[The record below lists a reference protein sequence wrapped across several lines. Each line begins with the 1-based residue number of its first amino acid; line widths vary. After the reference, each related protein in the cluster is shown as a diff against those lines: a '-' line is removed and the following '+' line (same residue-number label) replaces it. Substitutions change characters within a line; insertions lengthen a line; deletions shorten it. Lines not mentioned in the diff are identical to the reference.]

1 MVVGDFGAVAYLG
14 GQNGVRHSHPAD
26 LRRRSRQSRNRPFHI
41 GGQIPAV
48 GAGIGAELLFIQCLE
63 IVQGLLGRVA
73 KLPVGIPLEGCQV
86 IEGRRLFRFFFL
98 LHSLDQGGLVF
109 TDIRHRLGRRFLGAF
124 LTGGR
129 KSAAVQNRRIKR
141 NRLEGAD
148 LGLPLDDQGQRWGHH
163 TPDVQSAVVQHAEK
177 PGGID
182 PHQPVGFGPAQGG
195 RIQPVI
201 VAARLEGRKALPDSG
216 ILHAGNPQPEH
227 GLLAAGQ
234 VVDGAEDG
242 LSLAPGIAGVH
253 HLGHIGP
260 LHQFFQQVKL
270 FFLIGGH
277 RILPFLRQDR
287 QVLIAPLGIVRVI
300 GGGIRKLRQVAE
312 TPAHQIPAAFQIAV
326 LSVYGPQHRGNA
338 LCNGG
343 FLCNHKSAHG
353 FTLLSLGFI
362 AACSV
367 TPR

>member
-1 MVVGDFGAVAYLG
+1 MVVGDFGAVAHLG

-26 LRRRSRQSRNRPFHI
+26 LRRRSRQCRNCPFHI

-48 GAGIGAELLFIQCLE
+48 GAGISAELLFIQCLE

-73 KLPVGIPLEGCQV
+73 KLPVGIPLESGQV

-109 TDIRHRLGRRFLGAF
+109 ADIRHRLGRRFLGAF

-129 KSAAVQNRRIKR
+129 KSSAVKDRRVKR
-141 NRLEGAD
+141 DRLEGAD
-148 LGLPLDDQGQRWGHH
+148 LGFPLDDQGQRWGHH
-163 TPDVQSAVVQHAEK
+163 APDVQSAVVQHAEK
-177 PGGID
+177 PSGID

-201 VAARLEGRKALPDSG
+201 VAARFEGRKALPDGG

-300 GGGIRKLRQVAE
+300 DGGIRKLRQVAE
-312 TPAHQIPAAFQIAV
+312 TPAHQIPAAFQVAI
-326 LSVYGPQHRGNA
+326 LSVPRPQHRGDA
-338 LCNGG
+338 LCHGG
-343 FLCNHKSAHG
+343 LLCDHKSAHG

-362 AACSV
+362 AAGSI

>member
-1 MVVGDFGAVAYLG
+1 MVVGDFGAVADLG
-14 GQNGVRHSHPAD
+14 GQNGVLHSHPAD

-73 KLPVGIPLEGCQV
+73 KLPVGVPLESRQI

-98 LHSLDQGGLVF
+98 LHGLDQGGLAF
-109 TDIRHRLGRRFLGAF
+109 AGIRHRLGRRFLGAF

-129 KSAAVQNRRIKR
+129 KSAAVQDRRIKR

-148 LGLPLDDQGQRWGHH
+148 LGLPLDNQGQRWGHH

-201 VAARLEGRKALPDSG
+201 VAARFEGRKALPDGG

-227 GLLAAGQ
+227 GFLAAGQ
-234 VVDGAEDG
+234 IIDGAEDG

-287 QVLIAPLGIVRVI
+287 QVLIAPLGIVRVV

-338 LCNGG
+338 LCNGR

-353 FTLLSLGFI
+353 FALLSLGFI

>member
-1 MVVGDFGAVAYLG
+1 MVVGDFGAVADLG

-26 LRRRSRQSRNRPFHI
+26 LRRRSRQCRNRPFHI

-63 IVQGLLGRVA
+63 IVKGLLGRVA
-73 KLPVGIPLEGCQV
+73 KLPIGIPLEGCQV

-98 LHSLDQGGLVF
+98 LHGLDQGGLAF
-109 TDIRHRLGRRFLGAF
+109 TGIRHRLGRRFLGAF

-129 KSAAVQNRRIKR
+129 KSAAVQDRRIKR

-163 TPDVQSAVVQHAEK
+163 APDVQSAVVQHAEK
-177 PGGID
+177 PSGID

-201 VAARLEGRKALPDSG
+201 VAARFEGRKALPDGG

-253 HLGHIGP
+253 HFGHIGP

-270 FFLIGGH
+270 LFLVGSH

-300 GGGIRKLRQVAE
+300 DGGIRKLRQVAE
-312 TPAHQIPAAFQIAV
+312 TPAHQIPAAFQVAI
-326 LSVYGPQHRGNA
+326 LSVPRPQHRGDA
-338 LCNGG
+338 LCHGG
-343 FLCNHKSAHG
+343 LLCDHKSAHG

-362 AACSV
+362 AAGSI